1 MMTWTLSF
9 ETLAFI
15 AIVAIM
21 VALAVM
27 VGGDDQAQ
35 NTNGLKLDHA

>member
-27 VGGDDQAQ
+27 VGGMIRRRTLTD
-35 NTNGLKLDHA
+35 